1 MKVLVTGA
9 NGFTGQHLVKT
20 LVNKG
25 FEVVATSR
33 GASRLP
39 SYINLTYYDIEL
51 TDVRNVEN
59 LFDLTSPDTVIHTAA
74 MSKPDACAANP
85 DLCTAN
91 NITATQYLLD
101 AATKVGTHHFVY
113 LSTDFIFGE
122 NGPHAEED
130 IPSPLNLYGASKL
143 EAEALLTNASI
154 KTTIV
159 RPVFMYGPVWENL
172 RPSFIQWVASKLQNG
187 ESIQV
192 VTDQART
199 PTYIGD
205 LCWGIHKIIKDQVT
219 GVFHLAGKD
228 IVSPYDMAVAV
239 AKHLKLP
246 LDLIEPVTAS
256 TFPEPV
262 KRAQRS
268 GLKIDKAVNMLGYAP
283 HSFTAA
289 LQKCFYEKS

>member
-1 MKVLVTGA
+1 
-9 NGFTGQHLVKT
+9 LVKT

-25 FEVVATSR
+25 FEVIATSR
-33 GASRLP
+33 NESKLP
-39 SYINLTYYDIEL
+39 SYSNLTYYNCEL

-59 LFDLTSPDTVIHTAA
+59 LFDLTRPDAVIHTAA
-74 MSKPDACAANP
+74 MSKPDECAANP
-85 DLCTAN
+85 ELCTAN
-91 NITATQYLLD
+91 NIQATQYLLE
-101 AATKVGTHHFVY
+101 AATKVGSQHFVY

-130 IPSPLNLYGASKL
+130 APAPLNLYGASKL
-143 EAEALLTNASI
+143 DAEALVNASSI
-154 KTTIV
+154 NSTIV

-172 RPSFIQWVASKLQNG
+172 RPSFIQWVASKLKNG
-187 ESIQV
+187 EPIKV

-205 LCWGIHKIIKDQVT
+205 LCWGIQKIINDQVS

-239 AKHLKLP
+239 AKQLNLP
-246 LDLIEPVTAS
+246 LGLIEPVTAS

-268 GLKIDKAVNMLGYAP
+268 GLKIDKAVNELGYAP
-283 HSFTAA
+283 HSFAAA
-289 LQKCFYEKS
+289 LQKCFE

>member
-20 LVNKG
+20 LVGKG
-25 FEVVATSR
+25 FEVIATSR
-33 GASRLP
+33 NASKLP
-39 SYINLTYYDIEL
+39 SYDNLTYYNCEL

-59 LFDLTSPDTVIHTAA
+59 LFDLKGPSAVIHTAA
-74 MSKPDACAANP
+74 MSKPDECAANP

-101 AATKVGTHHFVY
+101 AATKVGANHFVY

-122 NGPHAEED
+122 NGPHAED
-130 IPSPLNLYGASKL
+130 DTPSPLNLYGASKL
-143 EAEALLTNASI
+143 EAEALVNAASI

-172 RPSFIQWVASKLQNG
+172 RPSFIQWVAGKLNNG
-187 ESIQV
+187 EPIKV

-205 LCWGIHKIIKDQVT
+205 LCWGIQKIIQDQVPGT
-219 GVFHLAGKD
+219 FHLAGKD

-239 AKHLKLP
+239 AKHLNLP
-246 LDLIEPVTAS
+246 LGLIEPVTAS

-268 GLKIDKAVNMLGYAP
+268 GLKIDKAVNELGYAP
-283 HSFTAA
+283 HAFADA
-289 LQKCFYEKS
+289 LQKCFA

>member
-25 FEVVATSR
+25 FEVIATSR
-33 GASRLP
+33 NESKLT
-39 SYINLTYYDIEL
+39 SYSNLTYYNCEL
-51 TDVRNVEN
+51 TDVRTVEN
-59 LFDLTSPDTVIHTAA
+59 LFDLTRPDAVIHTAA
-74 MSKPDACAANP
+74 MSKPDECAANP
-85 DLCTAN
+85 ELCKAN
-91 NITATQYLLD
+91 NIQATQYLLS
-101 AATKVGTHHFVY
+101 AATKVGTNHFVY

-122 NGPHAEED
+122 GGPHAEED
-130 IPSPLNLYGASKL
+130 APAPLNLYGASKL
-143 EAEALLTNASI
+143 EAEAQVNAASL
-154 KTTIV
+154 KTTII

-172 RPSFIQWVASKLQNG
+172 RPSFIQWVAGKLQNG
-187 ESIQV
+187 EPIKV

-205 LCWGIHKIIKDQVT
+205 LCWGIRKIINDKVSGT
-219 GVFHLAGKD
+219 FHLAGKD

-239 AKHLKLP
+239 AKHLNLP
-246 LDLIEPVTAS
+246 LGLIEPVTAS

-268 GLKIDKAVNMLGYAP
+268 GLKIDKAVDALGYAP
-283 HSFTAA
+283 HSFAAA
-289 LQKCFYEKS
+289 LQKCF

>member
-25 FEVVATSR
+25 FEVIATSR
-33 GASRLP
+33 NESKLT
-39 SYINLTYYDIEL
+39 SYSNLTYYNCEL

-59 LFDLTSPDTVIHTAA
+59 LFDLTRPDAVIHTAA
-74 MSKPDACAANP
+74 MSKPDECAANP
-85 DLCTAN
+85 ELCTAN
-91 NITATQYLLD
+91 NIQVTQYLLD
-101 AATKVGTHHFVY
+101 AATKVGTNHFVY

-122 NGPHAEED
+122 GGPHAEED
-130 IPSPLNLYGASKL
+130 APAPLNLYGASKL
-143 EAEALLTNASI
+143 EAEALVNAASL
-154 KTTIV
+154 KTTII

-172 RPSFIQWVASKLQNG
+172 RPSFIQWVAGKLQNG
-187 ESIQV
+187 EPIKV

-205 LCWGIHKIIKDQVT
+205 LCWGIRKIINDKVSGT
-219 GVFHLAGKD
+219 FHLAGKD

-239 AKHLKLP
+239 AKHFDLP
-246 LDLIEPVTAS
+246 LGLIEPVTAS

-268 GLKIDKAVNMLGYAP
+268 GLKIDKAVITLGYAP
-283 HSFTAA
+283 HSFVEA
-289 LQKCFYEKS
+289 LQKCF

>member
-20 LVNKG
+20 LVGKG
-25 FEVVATSR
+25 FEVIATSR
-33 GASRLP
+33 NESKLP
-39 SYINLTYYDIEL
+39 SYNNLTYYNCEL

-59 LFDLTSPDTVIHTAA
+59 LFDLTRPGAVIHTAA
-74 MSKPDACAANP
+74 MSKPDECAANP

-91 NITATQYLLD
+91 NISATQHLLD
-101 AATKVGTHHFVY
+101 AATKLGTNHFVY

-122 NGPHAEED
+122 NGPHAED
-130 IPSPLNLYGASKL
+130 DSPSPLNLYGASKL
-143 EAEALLTNASI
+143 EAEALVNAASI

-172 RPSFIQWVASKLQNG
+172 RPSFIQWVAGKLQKA
-187 ESIQV
+187 EPIKV

-205 LCWGIHKIIKDQVT
+205 LCWGIQKIIQDQVT

-239 AKHLKLP
+239 AKHLNLP

-268 GLKIDKAVNMLGYAP
+268 GLKIDKAVTALGYAP
-283 HSFTAA
+283 HTFAAA
-289 LQKCFYEKS
+289 LQKCFE

>member
-20 LVNKG
+20 LVAKG
-25 FEVVATSR
+25 FEVIATSR
-33 GASRLP
+33 NASKLP
-39 SYINLTYYDIEL
+39 SYNNLTYYNCEL

-59 LFDLTSPDTVIHTAA
+59 LFDLTRPTAVIHTAA
-74 MSKPDACAANP
+74 MSKPDECAANP
-85 DLCTAN
+85 GLCTAN
-91 NITATQYLLD
+91 NIIATQYLLD
-101 AATKVGTHHFVY
+101 GATKVGTNHFVY
-113 LSTDFIFGE
+113 LSSDFIFGE
-122 NGPHAEED
+122 NGPHAEDD

-143 EAEALLTNASI
+143 EAEALVNAAAI

-172 RPSFIQWVASKLQNG
+172 RPSFIQWVAGKLNNG
-187 ESIQV
+187 TCIKV

-205 LCWGIHKIIKDQVT
+205 LCWGIQKIIQDEVT

-228 IVSPYDMAVAV
+228 IISPYDMAVAV
-239 AKHLKLP
+239 AKHLNLP
-246 LDLIEPVTAS
+246 LGLIEPVTAS

-268 GLKIDKAVNMLGYAP
+268 GLKIDKAVHELGYAP
-283 HSFTAA
+283 HAFVDA
-289 LQKCFYEKS
+289 LQKCFE

>member
-25 FEVVATSR
+25 FEVIATSR
-33 GASRLP
+33 NESRLP
-39 SYINLTYYDIEL
+39 TYNNLTYYNIEL
-51 TDVRNVEN
+51 TDVSNVEN
-59 LFDLTSPDTVIHTAA
+59 LFYLTRPDAVIHTAA
-74 MSKPDACAANP
+74 MSKPDECAANP
-85 DLCTAN
+85 SLCSAN
-91 NITATQYLLD
+91 NIEATGHLLE
-101 AATKVGTHHFVY
+101 AATKLGTQHFVY

-122 NGPHAEED
+122 GGPHAED
-130 IPSPLNLYGASKL
+130 DAPAPLNLYGASKL
-143 EAEALLTNASI
+143 EAEALINAATI

-172 RPSFIQWVASKLQNG
+172 RPSFIQWVAGKLKNG
-187 ESIQV
+187 EPIKV

-205 LCWGIHKIIKDQVT
+205 LCWGIQKIINEKVPGT
-219 GVFHLAGKD
+219 FHLAGKD

-239 AKHLKLP
+239 AKHLNLP
-246 LDLIEPVTAS
+246 LDLIEPVTAD

-268 GLKIDKAVNMLGYAP
+268 GLKIDKAVSMLGYAP
-283 HSFTAA
+283 HSFAAA
-289 LQKCFYEKS
+289 LQKCFS

>member
-20 LVNKG
+20 LVDKG
-25 FEVVATSR
+25 FEVIATSR
-33 GASRLP
+33 NESKLP
-39 SYINLTYYDIEL
+39 SYSNLTYYNIDL

-59 LFDLTSPDTVIHTAA
+59 LFDLTKPDAVIHTAA
-74 MSKPDACAANP
+74 MSKPDECAANP
-85 DLCTAN
+85 NLCTSN
-91 NITATQYLLD
+91 NIQATRHLLD
-101 AATKVGTHHFVY
+101 AATKVGTQHFVY

-122 NGPHAEED
+122 GGPHAEED
-130 IPSPLNLYGASKL
+130 APVPLNLYGASKL
-143 EAEALLTNASI
+143 EAEALVNAATL
-154 KTTIV
+154 KTTII

-172 RPSFIQWVASKLQNG
+172 RPSFIQWVAGKLQNG
-187 ESIQV
+187 EPIKV

-205 LCWGIHKIIKDQVT
+205 LCWGIRKIINDKVP

-239 AKHLKLP
+239 AKHLNLP
-246 LDLIEPVTAS
+246 LGLIEPVTAS

-268 GLKIDKAVNMLGYAP
+268 GLKIDKAVTKLGYAP
-283 HSFTAA
+283 HSFAAA
-289 LQKCFYEKS
+289 LQKCL